1 MRDSAMGSYIIQRLL
16 SLAFVLL
23 AVSAIVFALMHAV
36 PGGPFD
42 TQQGHLPPAA
52 RENILRKYGL
62 DKPVWQQYLKYMSHA
77 VRFDFGIP
85 YQQPQTTVAALIAK
99 TWSVT
104 LQVGVMTIIVAF
116 GLGITAGKI
125 AAYHQNSWIDRL
137 VTFSATLGV
146 TVPNFVV
153 AMWFILFFGVA
164 RQWLPLGGWGAS
176 GHCLFPGLFC
186 TDWILPVAAYALAP
200 MAVIA
205 RYTRSSIVDVI
216 REDYVRTARAK
227 GLVESM
233 VMKRHV
239 LRNAQIPMVT
249 ALGTEIPNLITGS
262 IFIETTFRINGLG
275 KFFVTS
281 TLHRDYPMIMATFLL
296 VALLWGVTYMLT
308 DIAYT
313 LIDPRVRLGARGE
326 GDGR

>member
-1 MRDSAMGSYIIQRLL
+1 MARYLIQRLL

-23 AVSAIVFALMHAV
+23 AVSMIVFTVMHAV

-42 TQQGHLPPAA
+42 TEQGQLPPAA
-52 RENILRKYGL
+52 RANIMAKYGL
-62 DKPVWQQYLKYMSHA
+62 DQPVWRQYLSYMNNALH
-77 VRFDFGIP
+77 FDFGIP

-99 TWSVT
+99 TWQVT
-104 LQVGVMTIIVAF
+104 LQVGVMTILVAF
-116 GLGITAGKI
+116 GFGILAGMF
-125 AAYHQNSWIDRL
+125 AAYHQNSWIDNF
-137 VTFSATLGV
+137 VTFGATLGV

-164 RQWLPLGGWGAS
+164 RQWLPIGGWSSS
-176 GHCLFPGLFC
+176 GVCLFGGYLC
-186 TDWILPVAAYALAP
+186 TDWILPVAAYAIAP
-200 MAVIA
+200 MAIVA
-205 RYTRSSIVDVI
+205 RYTRASIVEVM

-227 GLVESM
+227 GLSESA
-233 VMKRHV
+233 VMRRHV

-262 IFIETTFRINGLG
+262 IFIETIFRINGLG

-281 TLHRDYPMIMATFLL
+281 TLNRDYPMIMATFLL
-296 VALLWGVTYMLT
+296 IALLWGVTYMLT

-313 LIDPRVRLGARGE
+313 LIDPRVRLG
-326 GDGR
+326 GRAQDA